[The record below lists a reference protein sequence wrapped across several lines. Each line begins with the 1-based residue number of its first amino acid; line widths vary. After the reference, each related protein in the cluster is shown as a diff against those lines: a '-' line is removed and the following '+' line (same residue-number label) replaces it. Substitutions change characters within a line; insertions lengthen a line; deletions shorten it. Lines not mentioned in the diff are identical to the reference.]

1 VLQGSLS
8 LPARLCLL
16 SWDTATGE
24 PVAVDRLPYLVRAG
38 ALTELARRG
47 PLTDVDGIVT
57 PADLDAT
64 TGDDALDDFLELVQ
78 ESRPRTWAEWV
89 TAHASVTLDA
99 VRSGLAADGL
109 LRPGKRRA
117 LGFLPT
123 VDYTLLAVAET
134 TALQQRVRALLSGP
148 PRTDPPPTD
157 AALAALAATAGVPAH
172 PTETA
177 LTRAEALTTGSVAR
191 RIREALATAVG
202 LKRGAGLC

>member
-1 VLQGSLS
+1 MLDGSLS

-47 PLTDVDGIVT
+47 LLADVDGIVT
-57 PADLDAT
+57 PVDLDAT

-99 VRSGLAADGL
+99 VRAGLAADGL

-123 VDYTLLAVAET
+123 VDYTLVDVEKT
-134 TALQQRVRALLSGP
+134 TALQAAVRRALTAGAAAP
-148 PRTDPPPTD
+148 PDE
-157 AALAALAATAGVPAH
+157 AALAALAATAGLPPATSA
-172 PTETA
+172 P
-177 LTRAEALTTGSVAR
+177 
-191 RIREALATAVG
+191 ALATDPVAREIREGLAAAVETRVG
-202 LKRGAGLC
+202 GA

>member
-1 VLQGSLS
+1 MLDGSLS

-47 PLTDVDGIVT
+47 LLADVDGIVT
-57 PADLDAT
+57 PVDLDAS

-99 VRSGLAADGL
+99 VRAGLAADGL

-123 VDYTLLAVAET
+123 VDYALVDVAKA
-134 TALQQRVRALLSGP
+134 TALQAAVRRALAAGAAASP
-148 PRTDPPPTD
+148 DE
-157 AALAALAATAGVPAH
+157 AALAALAATAGLPSVTSPADRDRAS
-172 PTETA
+172 A
-177 LTRAEALTTGSVAR
+177 LTADPVAR
-191 RIREALATAVG
+191 EIRGGLAAAVETRVG
-202 LKRGAGLC
+202 SA